1 MMIKLFSIFV
11 LIITSINS
19 SIQTSV
25 VQSKLI
31 VTSKP
36 SYQKYD
42 YTSTN
47 SLKLS
52 DFNNIILAANGF
64 SIEKTPEWKGL
75 KTTNPLSVPKA
86 TVLFLV
92 NSNNL
97 TDSFLAN
104 KFIPI
109 TEVLHKS

>member
-11 LIITSINS
+11 LIITLINS
-19 SIQTSV
+19 SIETSV
-25 VQSKLI
+25 VHQSKLI

-52 DFNNIILAANGF
+52 DLNNIILAANGF

-104 KFIPI
+104 KFIPV
-109 TEVLHKS
+109 TEV